1 MSLLRIN
8 DLEVRYRTKGRGT
21 VRAVDG
27 VSLAVQPGEVLGLVG
42 ESGCGKSSLARTV
55 VGLGKPAAGTVEF
68 DGRPV
73 HPVGWRRRSGA
84 ETKMQMVFQN
94 PYASLNPRRTVGDQI
109 MDGISESVTGAARR
123 ERAAELLERVGMPV
137 AAMSRYAHQFS
148 GGQRQRL
155 AIARALAPEPS
166 LIVADE
172 PVTALDA
179 SAQAQVIN
187 LLMSLVS
194 SLDMAMLFISHDLTL
209 VHQVADRTAVMYLG
223 TIVESGPTESLMR
236 DPKHPYSQ
244 ALLSAVP
251 QVSATRVMPTV
262 LSGEIPDAGDTPTGC
277 RFAPRC
283 RFAID
288 VCATEP
294 PLVPLGG
301 AEVACWRAEELALTA
316 TAGEKDH
323 HA

>member
-1 MSLLRIN
+1 MSLLDIE
-8 DLEVRYRTKGRGT
+8 DLEVRYRSRGRGT

-27 VSLAVQPGEVLGLVG
+27 VSLQVRPGQVVGLVG

-55 VGLGKPAAGTVEF
+55 VGLGKPAAGSVRF

-73 HPVGWRRRSGA
+73 QPVGWRRRSDA
-84 ETKMQMVFQN
+84 ETRLQMVFQN
-94 PYASLNPRRTVGDQI
+94 PYASLNPRRSVGDQ
-109 MDGISESVTGAARR
+109 MLDGITASVSGAARKD
-123 ERAAELLERVGMPV
+123 RAVELLERVGMS
-137 AAMSRYAHQFS
+137 ASAMTRYAHQFS

-187 LLMSLVS
+187 LLMSLVRD
-194 SLDMAMLFISHDLTL
+194 LDMAMLFISHDLTL

-223 TIVESGPTESLMR
+223 KVVEAGPTTTLMR
-236 DPKHPYSQ
+236 APNHPYSR
-244 ALLSAVP
+244 ALLAAVP
-251 QVSATRVMPTV
+251 QVAATRLMPAV
-262 LSGEIPDAGDTPTGC
+262 LAGEVPDAGAIVTGC

-283 RFAID
+283 RHAVD
-288 VCATEP
+288 ACSVEP
-294 PLVPLGG
+294 PLVRVGG
-301 AEVACWRAEELALTA
+301 TVAACWRAEELTESITEEVKSNA
-316 TAGEKDH
+316 
-323 HA
+323 

>member
-1 MSLLRIN
+1 MSLLEIK
-8 DLEVRYRTKGRGT
+8 DLEVSYRTKGRGT

-27 VSLAVQPGEVLGLVG
+27 VSLAVEPGEVVGLVG
-42 ESGCGKSSLARTV
+42 ESGCGKSTLARTA
-55 VGLGKPAAGTVEF
+55 VGLGKPASGTVEF

-73 HPVGWRRRSGA
+73 SPIGWRRRSSA
-84 ETKMQMVFQN
+84 DAKLQMVFQN

-109 MDGISESVTGAARR
+109 MDGIGESMVGAART
-123 ERAAELLERVGMPV
+123 ERAVDLLERVGMS
-137 AAMSRYAHQFS
+137 ASAMTRYAHQFS

-187 LLMSLVS
+187 LLTSLVRT
-194 SLDMAMLFISHDLTL
+194 LDTAMLFISHDLTL

-223 TIVESGPTESLMR
+223 KIVEAGPTESLMR
-236 DPKHPYSQ
+236 APKHPYSQ
-244 ALLSAVP
+244 ALLAAVP
-251 QVSATRVMPTV
+251 QVSATRVLPTV
-262 LSGEIPDAGDTPTGC
+262 LSGEVPDAGDTPTGC

-283 RFAID
+283 RFAAE
-288 VCATEP
+288 VCTVEP
-294 PLVPLGG
+294 ALARVGDG
-301 AEVACWRAEELALTA
+301 EVACWRAEELALTA
-316 TAGEKDH
+316 TGRKVDSNA
-323 HA
+323 